1 MAGALRDFAGHL
13 GRRREDAQRLLTA
26 RGLIAEKI
34 IIQRKVVLA
43 IYQRMY
49 SVSSLLHLS

>member
-26 RGLIAEKI
+26 RGLIAAKI
-34 IIQRKVVLA
+34 IIQRKVFLG

-49 SVSSLLHLS
+49 WVSSLLHL